1 MSVAEGLVGIASNLF
16 LLMDDTA
23 MTTLV
28 LTHMSRIPKNAVYMT
43 HGPIVAEEG
52 LLTPSPS

>member
-1 MSVAEGLVGIASNLF
+1 MGLASNRF

-23 MTTLV
+23 MTTLA
-28 LTHMSRIPKNAVYMT
+28 LTHMARIPKNAVHMT
-43 HGPIVAEEG
+43 HGPTVAEEG